1 MLITGAAAQIPGDGI
16 ADFRLAGI
24 RIRLQQLHGAKD
36 HSRSTVAA
44 LQSMTLP
51 ETLLHRVKRSAAIR
65 STVALATAVFPCRG
79 KPFNGGDHAAARL
92 HGEHRARLDRPA
104 IEQDCAGSANGGL
117 AADVCARQA
126 QSLAEVMDQQQPRL
140 DFVVIRLPIDL
151 QLNLDGHKAP
161 ILGIRRAFAVDRPAA
176 DELYIKRKAPV
187 EERHVTPCRA
197 KFQVCEILTREMEG
211 KGNYASKR
219 RTQMR
224 LEAGAPR

>member
-1 MLITGAAAQIPGDGI
+1 
-16 ADFRLAGI
+16 
-24 RIRLQQLHGAKD
+24 
-36 HSRSTVAA
+36 
-44 LQSMTLP
+44 MTLP
-51 ETLLHRVKRSAAIR
+51 EALLHGVKRSAAIR
-65 STVALATAVFPCRG
+65 RTLALPTSVFPCRG
-79 KPFNGGDHAAARL
+79 KPFNGGDHAAAGL
-92 HGEHRARLDRPA
+92 HGEHGARFDRPA

-161 ILGIRRAFAVDRPAA
+161 ILGIRRAFAVDCRTASV
-176 DELYIKRKAPV
+176 LCLKRKAPV
-187 EERHVTPCRA
+187 EERHVTPSRM
-197 KFQVCEILTREMEG
+197 KFQVCEILKQEMEG

-224 LEAGAPR
+224 LEAGAPK